1 VNRVKA
7 NASRAVSQVVLPFP
21 QKSAEVVPIHG
32 PMKGRGAV
40 TNIQGRYE
48 VNGRERFDDGWTVPG
63 LKTDEAAPPKTIVT
77 DEFAK
82 TILTRNASPDI
93 PFHVS
98 LNPYRGCEHGC
109 IYCFARPSHSYLGLS
124 PGLDFESRLFAK
136 VNAADLLRRE
146 LAKPGYV
153 PESIAIG
160 VNTDAYQ
167 PCERERGITR
177 EVLQVLGECNHPYGL
192 ITKSALI
199 ERDIDLIAPMA
210 EKGLAA
216 AAVTLT
222 TLDGEIARTLEPRA
236 AAPARRLRA
245 IRTLTEAGIPV
256 SVSVAPIIPFITEPE
271 IERILEAARDAGAVG
286 AHYTVLR
293 MPWEVN
299 PLFHQWLY
307 AHFPDR
313 AQRVLNRMKDMH
325 AGKEYDSDFGKRMSG
340 EGVWADLIRQR
351 FTKAV
356 KRLGMDGFNGRFSK
370 MDGAQFRRPLVVPS
384 AAACQRRDEDVT
396 QLDLFGAAPA
406 VEGGGKPASRK
417 TKASPQLDLF

>member
-1 VNRVKA
+1 MIPPRP
-7 NASRAVSQVVLPFP
+7 LTP
-21 QKSAEVVPIHG
+21 H
-32 PMKGRGAV
+32 KGRGAV
-40 TNIQGRYE
+40 SNLQGRYE
-48 VNGRERFDDGWTVPG
+48 VHGRERFDDGWTVPG
-63 LKTDEAAPPKTIVT
+63 LKNDEAPPPKTIVT

-93 PFHVS
+93 PFKVS
-98 LNPYRGCEHGC
+98 INPYRGCEHGC

-124 PGLDFESRLFAK
+124 PGLDFESRIFAK

-146 LAKPGYV
+146 LAKPGYA

-177 EVLQVLGECNHPYGL
+177 ELLQVLGECNHPYGL
-192 ITKSALI
+192 ITKSSLI

-216 AAVTLT
+216 AAITIT

-340 EGVWADLIRQR
+340 EGIWADLIRQR

-356 KRLGMDGFNGRFSK
+356 KRLGMDGFNSRFSK

-396 QLDLFGAAPA
+396 QLDLFGAAA
-406 VEGGGKPASRK
+406 SEGGGKPASRK
-417 TKASPQLDLF
+417 AKGSPQLDLF

>member
-1 VNRVKA
+1 VNRQQAWAEDVEQ
-7 NASRAVSQVVLPFP
+7 QVMIPPRPLAP
-21 QKSAEVVPIHG
+21 H
-32 PMKGRGAV
+32 KGRGAV
-40 TNIQGRYE
+40 SNLQGRYE
-48 VNGRERFDDGWTVPG
+48 VHGRERFDDGWTVPG
-63 LKTDEAAPPKTIVT
+63 LKIDEPAAPKTIVT
-77 DEFAK
+77 DELAK

-93 PFHVS
+93 PFNVS

-124 PGLDFESRLFAK
+124 PGLDFESRIFAK

-192 ITKSALI
+192 ITKSSLI

-210 EKGLAA
+210 EKGLACA
-216 AAVTLT
+216 AITIT

-271 IERILEAARDAGAVG
+271 IERILEAAKDAGAVG
-286 AHYTVLR
+286 AHYVVLR

-313 AQRVLNRMKDMH
+313 AQRVLNRMKDMRG
-325 AGKEYDSDFGKRMSG
+325 GKEYDSDFGKRMTG

-356 KRLGMDGFNGRFSK
+356 KRLGMDGYTGRFSK
-370 MDGAQFRRPLVVPS
+370 LDGAQFRRPLVVPS
-384 AAACQRRDEDVT
+384 AAACQRRDEEVT
-396 QLDLFGAAPA
+396 QLDLFGGEPAASS
-406 VEGGGKPASRK
+406 GGKPEQRK
-417 TKASPQLDLF
+417 AKASPQLDLF